1 MLASSPTCIGALCV
15 HRCAS
20 KGLLE
25 DRTSSTSNSACRPRL
40 PKAAEWRLAK
50 PDKILPLPLEGQAE
64 SGEQGELEEDSLQR
78 EGEDDR
84 EYPVEDEFLALAVEA
99 VCEEHE
105 PWTPPNPSW
114 WHTKMAFNTLVEFAR
129 LLHDDI
135 ISKVD
140 FAYYYE
146 VHQWTEALLA
156 DHFALRRTPMD
167 GTDHDWRP
175 LSCTDA
181 AKEPAEA
188 IKQQVS
194 CQFKKIPR
202 PLPGTASTHYILYAF
217 SGHRRPGDMVEWAE
231 RLGQQ
236 HGIHLAVVTLDIVYD
251 ENLCN
256 LREETASNR
265 WCRHLR
271 EGRFVA
277 AVGAPPCETWS
288 VARLRA
294 WLAQDGGPAPVR
306 TIDAP
311 WGMTDN
317 SLRLQRQVDCANDLM
332 HTWMTF
338 MALSL
343 CSHTPF
349 LMEHPAP
356 SLKYV
361 LAASIW
367 RTEELGWFKLVEE
380 VRETL
385 IFQGRFGAVAAKPTH
400 LLNYDLPFL
409 SESLARW
416 EDKQCDASRWIE
428 LKGKDSKGNFLT
440 AQAKEYPP
448 RLNAAII
455 DAIAMGIVHA
465 PLATQVLMPA
475 PPENFLSDVGA
486 VLAAQ
491 KTSGTERGPDY
502 APHQI

>member
-1 MLASSPTCIGALCV
+1 MLKP
-15 HRCAS
+15 
-20 KGLLE
+20 GLK
-25 DRTSSTSNSACRPRL
+25 RHQNNHPS
-40 PKAAEWRLAK
+40 K
-50 PDKILPLPLEGQAE
+50 PDVVFVNFYCICIQMLFICFAFVCRIAQCHLYEMKSAQIHVFIAHILRIGFPMFF
-64 SGEQGELEEDSLQR
+64 
-78 EGEDDR
+78 
-84 EYPVEDEFLALAVEA
+84 FLVFRRDQKFLV
-99 VCEEHE
+99 
-105 PWTPPNPSW
+105 S
-114 WHTKMAFNTLVEFAR
+114 HTSR
-129 LLHDDI
+129 
-135 ISKVD
+135 
-140 FAYYYE
+140 
-146 VHQWTEALLA
+146 
-156 DHFALRRTPMD
+156 
-167 GTDHDWRP
+167 
-175 LSCTDA
+175 
-181 AKEPAEA
+181 
-188 IKQQVS
+188 
-194 CQFKKIPR
+194 
-202 PLPGTASTHYILYAF
+202 YILYAF

-231 RLGQQ
+231 RLGQR
-236 HGIHLAVVTLDIVYD
+236 HTLDIVYD
-251 ENLCN
+251 DSLCN
-256 LREETASNR
+256 LRDEGACHR

-306 TIDAP
+306 TIDEP
-311 WGMTDN
+311 WGMKDN

-367 RTEELGWFKLVEE
+367 RTEELGWFKLVKE

-400 LLNYDLPFL
+400 LLTFDLPFL
-409 SESLARW
+409 PQALARW

-428 LKGKDSKGNFLT
+428 LKGKDSSGNFLT

-455 DAIAMGIVHA
+455 DAIALGIVHA
-465 PLATQVLMPA
+465 PLATQVLMP
-475 PPENFLSDVGA
+475 PPDESFLSDAGA
-486 VLAAQ
+486 VLMAQ
-491 KTSGTERGPDY
+491 KVSGTERGPDY